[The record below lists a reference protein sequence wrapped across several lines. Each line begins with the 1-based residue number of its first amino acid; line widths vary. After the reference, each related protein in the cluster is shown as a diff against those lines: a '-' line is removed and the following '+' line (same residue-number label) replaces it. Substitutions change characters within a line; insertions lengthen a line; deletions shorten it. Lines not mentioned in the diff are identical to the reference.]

1 MKEIIL
7 FKKAKRIHF
16 VGIGGI
22 GMSGIAELLL
32 NLKFDITGSDINQSQ
47 NVKRLESKGIKVSI
61 NHSADNVKNVDVV
74 VYSSAVK
81 HNNPELIAA
90 HEKNIPVI
98 RRAEMLA
105 QLISLKQTSIAVG
118 GTHGKTTTSSM
129 IGMVLEESGYDPT
142 LVVGGL
148 VSNLNSNVKLGFGDI
163 IVVEAD
169 EYDRSFLALNPTIAV
184 VTNLELEHTDCYS
197 DLEDLEKAFLQ
208 YCNSVPFYGEVIL
221 CADSPSLMKIA
232 KNIKKP
238 IVTYGTSTAADFR
251 AVNIKYKAGKSFY
264 NLVHNEIDFGQVII
278 NAPGNHNVLNS
289 LSAIALG
296 IELNIPFDKLKSGIN
311 NYSGVRRR
319 FDIKENNSDIMVVD
333 DYAHHPT
340 EVYATITAA
349 KTGWKKKIVSV
360 FQPHLFTRTRDFY
373 KEFAESLF
381 QSDYII
387 ITEIYPARED
397 PIKEISSQLIVN
409 ELKRLGHQ
417 NINYIDN
424 LTELNGTLD
433 NLGLDNHMVITMGAG
448 DIWRFN
454 DKYNDHLIKK
464 NQASKL

>member
-1 MKEIIL
+1 M

-32 NLKFDITGSDINQSQ
+32 NLKFYITGSDINQSQ
-47 NVKRLESKGIKVSI
+47 NVKRLELRGINISI
-61 NHSADNVKNVDVV
+61 NHSADNVKNADVV

-81 HNNPELIAA
+81 QNNPELIAA
-90 HEKNIPVI
+90 HKRNIPII

-105 QLISLKQTSIAVG
+105 ELISLKQTSIAVG

-129 IGMVLEESGYDPT
+129 IGTMLEEAGYDPT

-148 VSNLNSNVKLGFGDI
+148 VSNLNSNVKLGSGDV

-197 DLEDLEKAFLQ
+197 DFEDLETAFLQ

-221 CADSPSLMKIA
+221 CADSPSLMKIS

-238 IVTYGTSTAADFR
+238 IVTYGTSPLADFR
-251 AVNIKYKAGKSFY
+251 AINIKYKAEKSFY
-264 NLVHNEIDFGQVII
+264 NVVYNKKDFGQIII

-311 NYSGVRRR
+311 NYRGVRRR
-319 FDIKENNSDIMVVD
+319 FDIKENNSEIMVVD

-340 EVYATITAA
+340 EVNATITAA

-387 ITEIYPARED
+387 ITDIYPAREE
-397 PIKEISSQLIVN
+397 PIKEISSQLIVK

-417 NINYIDN
+417 KIIYIDN

-448 DIWRFN
+448 DIWRYN
-454 DKYNDHLIKK
+454 DKYNDYLIKK
-464 NQASKL
+464 NRASK

>member
-1 MKEIIL
+1 M

-32 NLKFDITGSDINQSQ
+32 NLKFYITGSDINQSQ
-47 NVKRLESKGIKVSI
+47 NVKRLESRGINISI

-81 HNNPELIAA
+81 QNNPELIAA
-90 HEKNIPVI
+90 HKNNIPVI

-105 QLISLKQTSIAVG
+105 ELISLKQTSIAVG

-129 IGMVLEESGYDPT
+129 VGTILEESGYDPT

-148 VSNLNSNVKLGFGDI
+148 VSNLNSNVKLGSGDI

-169 EYDRSFLALNPTIAV
+169 EYDRSFLALNPTIAI

-197 DLEDLEKAFLQ
+197 DFEDLETAFLQ

-221 CADSPSLMKIA
+221 CADSPSLMKIS

-238 IVTYGTSTAADFR
+238 IVTYGTSPLADFR

-264 NLVHNEIDFGQVII
+264 NLIHSEKDLGQIII

-289 LSAIALG
+289 LSAIVLG
-296 IELNIPFDKLKSGIN
+296 IELNISFDKLKSGIN
-311 NYSGVRRR
+311 NYKGVRRR
-319 FDIKENNSDIMVVD
+319 FEIKENNSGIMVVD

-340 EVYATITAA
+340 EVNATINAA
-349 KTGWKKKIVSV
+349 KTGWKKQIVSV

-387 ITEIYPARED
+387 ITDIYPAREE
-397 PIKEISSQLIVN
+397 PIKEISSQLIVK

-417 NINYIDN
+417 NIIYISN
-424 LTELNGTLD
+424 LTELNSALD

-454 DKYNDHLIKK
+454 DEYNNHIIKK
-464 NQASKL
+464 TRAPE

>member
-1 MKEIIL
+1 M

-16 VGIGGI
+16 VGICGI

-32 NLKFDITGSDINQSQ
+32 NLKFYITGSDIRQSQ
-47 NVKRLESKGIKVSI
+47 NVKRLESRGIRISM
-61 NHSADNVKNVDVV
+61 NHNADNVKDVDVV

-81 HNNPELIAA
+81 QNNPELIAA
-90 HEKNIPVI
+90 HKKNIPVI

-105 QLISLKQTSIAVG
+105 ELISLKQTSIAVG

-129 IGMVLEESGYDPT
+129 IGTMLEEAGYDPT

-148 VSNLNSNVKLGFGDI
+148 VSNLNSNIKLGSGEV

-169 EYDRSFLALNPTIAV
+169 EYDRSFLALKPTIAV

-197 DLEDLEKAFLQ
+197 NFEDLETAFLQ

-221 CADSPSLMKIA
+221 CADSPSLMNIS

-238 IVTYGTSTAADFR
+238 IVTYGTSPLADFR

-264 NLVHNEIDFGQVII
+264 NLVHNEKDFGQIII

-296 IELNIPFDKLKSGIN
+296 LELNIHFDKLKSGIK
-311 NYSGVRRR
+311 NYKGVRRR

-340 EVYATITAA
+340 EVNATISAA
-349 KTGWKKKIVSV
+349 KAGWKKEIVSV

-387 ITEIYPARED
+387 ITDIYPAREE
-397 PIKEISSQLIVN
+397 PIKEISSQLIVK

-417 NINYIDN
+417 NIIYIDN
-424 LTELNGTLD
+424 LNELNSTLD

-454 DKYNDHLIKK
+454 NNYNDHLIRTNRATK
-464 NQASKL
+464 